1 MRTSGKQSSV
11 ITQPYHRNSQA
22 GVSEFSDHK
31 IGTSKISKS
40 KLKDESSLNKS
51 SRDPVDE
58 DVNSDSQ
65 DDDESQSSGV
75 NSDVF
80 VRTKAANISSFD
92 DPDLNGLDTVKN
104 NDKVGEGQ
112 AGIQGSSRD
121 QNSFAS
127 DMKTTL

>member
-11 ITQPYHRNSQA
+11 ITQPYNRNSQA

-51 SRDPVDE
+51 SRAVDE

-75 NSDVF
+75 HSDVF

-92 DPDLNGLDTVKN
+92 DPDANGLDTEKN
-104 NDKVGEGQ
+104 NDKVGEG
-112 AGIQGSSRD
+112 
-121 QNSFAS
+121 
-127 DMKTTL
+127 